1 MRFVG
6 SITEV
11 GNEFGGTIPF
21 GGGGAEGDLRFGSGG
36 TTPLGVAVVSFRSVS
51 TLGGKH
57 VRNGSEVL
65 CPVINY
71 REFDNSH
78 SLSMEVSE
86 LKSFLSSM

>member
-1 MRFVG
+1 MA
-6 SITEV
+6 EV
-11 GNEFGGTIPF
+11 ENEFRGTIPF
-21 GGGGAEGDLRFGSGG
+21 IGRGTEQIWDSAKAWPKRGG
-36 TTPLGVAVVSFRSVS
+36 TTPFGVAVVSFRSVS